1 LTFEFEGSS
10 FIEGETVTADGW
22 DALAFARM
30 RKEDPEG
37 DLGRQ
42 NRQRMVIK
50 AILDKLISIDSV
62 TNYKKILSAVEV
74 NIQTNLSF
82 ENLLDI
88 KSGYVDALDTFTQLS
103 IAGEELY
110 YDEIYYYYVDPEERL
125 RISNTLRDEL
135 EIDQVQFSDMN
146 LSDAD
151 SSFGFGQMTSAGLIT
166 EAPDFNST
174 QGSEE

>member
-1 LTFEFEGSS
+1 
-10 FIEGETVTADGW
+10 
-22 DALAFARM
+22 
-30 RKEDPEG
+30 
-37 DLGRQ
+37 
-42 NRQRMVIK
+42 MVIK

-62 TNYKKILSAVEV
+62 PTYKKILSAVEV

-82 ENLLDI
+82 EDLLDI
-88 KSGYVDALDTFTQLS
+88 KSGYVDALDAFTQLS

-110 YDEIYYYYVDPEERL
+110 YDEIYYDYVDPEERL
-125 RISNTLRDEL
+125 RIANTRRDEV

-151 SSFGFGQMTSAGLIT
+151 SSFGFGQMTSAGSVTGTSDLQ
-166 EAPDFNST
+166 ST